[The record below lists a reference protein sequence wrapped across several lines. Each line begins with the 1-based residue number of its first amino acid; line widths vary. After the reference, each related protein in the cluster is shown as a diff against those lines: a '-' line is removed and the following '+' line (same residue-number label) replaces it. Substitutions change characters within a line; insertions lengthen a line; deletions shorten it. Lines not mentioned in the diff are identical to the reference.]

1 MPRPASLCGNEDDAL
16 HLQKEPLMPEK
27 NPAVAVLIT
36 STDLFV
42 GKTFVAC
49 GLARALTERGY
60 SVGVMKPIEL
70 GWSTETDGEW
80 PIDAERLRE
89 AAGSQDPVADVVPY
103 IFEEMVAP
111 QVAADRL
118 REPIDL
124 HKIEAALDRLR
135 DRHDIVLVEGVGGLA
150 VPLDDGINLATL
162 AHNCRMKVIVVTR
175 AHMGTLNLTYLTVN
189 YARQAGLD
197 VMGVIMNMFDSA
209 VEDPTTSSNRKMIE
223 EMCDVPVWGLLPLQA
238 ENDTIEKVAG
248 QCTDCVDVDKFIE
261 AVGLPP
267 RVAS

>member
-1 MPRPASLCGNEDDAL
+1 MSGN
-16 HLQKEPLMPEK
+16 PS
-27 NPAVAVLIT
+27 AVAVLVT

-42 GKTFVAC
+42 GKTFVAS
-49 GLARALTERGY
+49 GLARSLRERGY

-70 GWSTETDGEW
+70 GWSQEIDGEW
-80 PIDAERLRE
+80 PIDAERLRA
-89 AAGSQDPVADVVPY
+89 AAGADDPVEDVVPY
-103 IFEEMVAP
+103 IFEDMVAP

-118 REPIDL
+118 REPIELDR
-124 HKIEAALDRLR
+124 IVEALDRLR

-150 VPLDDGINLATL
+150 VPLDDGINLANL
-162 AHNCRMKVIVVTR
+162 ARKCGMKVIVVAR

-189 YARQAGLD
+189 YARQCGLD

-209 VEDPTTSSNRKMIE
+209 VEDPTTSTNKRMIE
-223 EMCDVPVWGLLPLQA
+223 SMCDVPVWGVIPLQ
-238 ENDTIEKVAG
+238 EDNDTIEKIVG
-248 QCTDCVDVDKFIE
+248 HCSDCVDVDKFIE

>member
-1 MPRPASLCGNEDDAL
+1 
-16 HLQKEPLMPEK
+16 MPEK
-27 NPAVAVLIT
+27 KPAVAVLIT

-42 GKTFVAC
+42 GKTFVAS

-70 GWSTETDGEW
+70 GWSRAIDGEW
-80 PIDAERLRE
+80 PVDAERLRE
-89 AAGSQDPVADVVPY
+89 AAGSDDPVEDVVPY

-150 VPLDDGINLATL
+150 VPLDDGINLANL
-162 AHNCRMKVIVVTR
+162 ARDCRMKVIVVSR

-189 YARQAGLD
+189 YARQSGLD

-209 VEDPTTSSNRKMIE
+209 VEDPTTSTNRKMIE
-223 EMCDVPVWGLLPLQA
+223 EMCHVPVWGLIPLQA
-238 ENDTIEKVAG
+238 ENDTIDKIVDECA
-248 QCTDCVDVDKFIE
+248 DCVDVDKFIE